1 VEVLGSPHTMA
12 GSGAGYDLSVT
23 TYTPDGRVYQVEYA
37 QKKVEMSGTA
47 LAICFKDGVLFAT
60 EKLLVSKMLVPG
72 TNKRTYPVSRTSGL
86 VIAGLVADGRQL
98 VARAR
103 QEASGYKNSYA
114 EDMPPHML
122 AERVAMY
129 MHAHTLYWSI
139 RPFGSSVLLGAV
151 DPDTKKPALF
161 CIEPSGLVFKYKGTA
176 LGKGRQVAKTEI
188 EKLLATEGAAEMTC
202 KDALVAVAK
211 ILHKV
216 HDEKDTNFELECA
229 WICADSDYKFS
240 AVPADLVNKAEETA
254 KKQLEDEDQ
263 DD

>member
-1 VEVLGSPHTMA
+1 MA

-47 LAICFKDGVLFAT
+47 LAICLKDGVLFAT

-72 TNKRTYPVSRTSGL
+72 TNKRTYPISRNSGM
-86 VIAGLVADGRQL
+86 VCAGLIADGRQM
-98 VARAR
+98 VSRGR
-103 QEASGYKNSYA
+103 QEAVNYKNAYA
-114 EDMPPHML
+114 EDMPTHML
-122 AERVAMY
+122 AERLGLFV
-129 MHAHTLYWSI
+129 HAYTLYWSI
-139 RPFGSSVLLGAV
+139 RPFGCSVLLGSV
-151 DPDTKKPALF
+151 DADTKKPSLF
-161 CIEPSGLVFKYKGTA
+161 SVEPTGLVYKYKGTA
-176 LGKGRQVAKTEI
+176 LGKGRQIAKTEI
-188 EKLLATEGAAEMTC
+188 EKLLASDAAAEITC
-202 KDALVAVAK
+202 KDALTAVAK

-229 WICADSDYKFS
+229 WICSESDYKF
-240 AVPADLVNKAEETA
+240 APVPAALVATAEATA